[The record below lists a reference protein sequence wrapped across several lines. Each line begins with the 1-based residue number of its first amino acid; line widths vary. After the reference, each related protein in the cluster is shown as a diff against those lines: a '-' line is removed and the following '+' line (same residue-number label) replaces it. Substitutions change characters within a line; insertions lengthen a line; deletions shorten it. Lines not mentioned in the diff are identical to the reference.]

1 MTLGAGGDVVVRQT
15 PAQPTNA
22 ANRTADAKSLDRS
35 PSIAEV
41 STPSL
46 LLSVRF
52 IVPCLGLAA
61 LLVLWTLL
69 SWSGAVNELL
79 LPSPLAVLKAGTEE
93 AANGVLVDNILISVK
108 RVLTGYSLA
117 VAIGVGLGLFVGWND
132 TFYKALNPA
141 IEALRPIPPI
151 AWVPLAI
158 LWFGLTDRAA
168 YYIVFIGPVF
178 PIFVTTAAAVRAT
191 GRHYVNAAQCLGAND
206 WALLTQIIFPGALP
220 EIVTAL
226 RVGIAVA
233 WTCVVAA
240 ELVAAQSGLGYQMW
254 QSREL
259 FKSADVI
266 FGMAM
271 IGALGFAS
279 NYLIILIE
287 RRVLRWHRGTVAR

>member
-1 MTLGAGGDVVVRQT
+1 LEARQT
-15 PAQPTNA
+15 PASPTGA
-22 ANRTADAKSLDRS
+22 AKGPADIHGLTLSSSNGETSALSFPHLRTL
-35 PSIAEV
+35 
-41 STPSL
+41 T
-46 LLSVRF
+46 RF
-52 IVPCLGLAA
+52 IVPWLGLAA
-61 LLVLWTLL
+61 LLVTWSLL

-79 LPSPLAVLKAGTEE
+79 LPSPLAVAKAGIEE
-93 AANGVLVDNILISVK
+93 AANGVLVANILISVK
-108 RVLTGYSLA
+108 RVLAGYGLA

-132 TFYKALNPA
+132 LLYKALNPA

-158 LWFGLTDRAA
+158 LWFGLTDKAA

-178 PIFVTTAAAVRAT
+178 PIFVTTSAAVRAT

-266 FGMAM
+266 FGMVM

-287 RRVLRWHRGTVAR
+287 RRVLRWRRGVVAR

>member
-1 MTLGAGGDVVVRQT
+1 VLRQT
-15 PAQPTNA
+15 PAMPSSA
-22 ANRTADAKSLDRS
+22 AAQGA
-35 PSIAEV
+35 
-41 STPSL
+41 
-46 LLSVRF
+46 SVRTPPRPPAAADDAPF
-52 IVPCLGLAA
+52 RHRAAPSRWLLPWVGLAA
-61 LLVLWTLL
+61 LLIVWSTL

-79 LPSPLAVLKAGTEE
+79 LPSPLAVIQAGIAE
-93 AANGVLVDNILISVK
+93 ASNGVLVTNILISVK
-108 RVLTGYSLA
+108 RVLIGYALA
-117 VAIGVGLGLFVGWND
+117 VGIGVGLGLFVGWNE
-132 TFYKALNPA
+132 TLYRALNPA

-168 YYIVFIGPVF
+168 YYIVFVGPVF

-191 GRHYVNAAQCLGAND
+191 GRHYVNAAQCLGANE
-206 WALLTQIIFPGALP
+206 WALLTEIILPGAMP
-220 EIVTAL
+220 EIFTAL

-266 FGMAM
+266 FGMVM

-279 NYLIILIE
+279 NYLVLLVE
-287 RRVLRWHRGTVAR
+287 RRALRWHRGTVAR

>member
-1 MTLGAGGDVVVRQT
+1 LEARQT
-15 PAQPTNA
+15 PASPTGAVKGPADIHGLTLSSSNGEISA
-22 ANRTADAKSLDRS
+22 LSFARLRTLA
-35 PSIAEV
+35 
-41 STPSL
+41 
-46 LLSVRF
+46 RF
-52 IVPCLGLAA
+52 IVPWLGLAA
-61 LLVLWTLL
+61 LLVTWSLL

-79 LPSPLAVLKAGTEE
+79 LPSPLAVAKAGIEE
-93 AANGVLVDNILISVK
+93 ATNGVLVANILISVK
-108 RVLTGYSLA
+108 RVLAGYGLA

-132 TFYKALNPA
+132 LLYKALNPA

-266 FGMAM
+266 FGMVM

-287 RRVLRWHRGTVAR
+287 RRVLRWRRGAVAR

>member
-1 MTLGAGGDVVVRQT
+1 M
-15 PAQPTNA
+15 
-22 ANRTADAKSLDRS
+22 
-35 PSIAEV
+35 
-41 STPSL
+41 
-46 LLSVRF
+46 
-52 IVPCLGLAA
+52 
-61 LLVLWTLL
+61 
-69 SWSGAVNELL
+69 VNELL
-79 LPSPLAVLKAGTEE
+79 LPSPLAVIKAGIEE
-93 AANGVLVDNILISVK
+93 ASRGVLQANVLASLR
-108 RVLTGYSLA
+108 RVMAGYALA
-117 VAIGVGLGLFVGWND
+117 VALGVGLGLFVAWND
-132 TFYKALNPA
+132 RLYKAFNPV

-191 GRHYVNAAQCLGAND
+191 GRHYVNAAECLGATQ
-206 WALLTQIIFPGALP
+206 WALLTEIILPGAMP
-220 EIVTAL
+220 AIFTSL

-259 FKSADVI
+259 FKSAHVI
-266 FGMAM
+266 FGMVM

-279 NYLIILIE
+279 NYAVLFVE
-287 RRVLRWHRGTVAR
+287 RRVLRWHHGAVAR

>member
-1 MTLGAGGDVVVRQT
+1 LEARQT
-15 PAQPTNA
+15 PASPTGAVKGPADIHGLTLSSSNGEISA
-22 ANRTADAKSLDRS
+22 LSFARLRTLA
-35 PSIAEV
+35 
-41 STPSL
+41 
-46 LLSVRF
+46 RF
-52 IVPCLGLAA
+52 IVPWLGLAA
-61 LLVLWTLL
+61 LLITWSLL

-79 LPSPLAVLKAGTEE
+79 LPSPLAVAKAGIEE
-93 AANGVLVDNILISVK
+93 AANGVLVANILISVK
-108 RVLTGYSLA
+108 RVLAGYGLA

-132 TFYKALNPA
+132 LLYKALNPA

-266 FGMAM
+266 FGMVM

-287 RRVLRWHRGTVAR
+287 RRVLRWRRGAVAR

>member
-1 MTLGAGGDVVVRQT
+1 MAQQTSASRTSGVARAEAPKADGGGNVRIFRGTSQRRFPGNVVL
-15 PAQPTNA
+15 PW
-22 ANRTADAKSLDRS
+22 
-35 PSIAEV
+35 I
-41 STPSL
+41 
-46 LLSVRF
+46 
-52 IVPCLGLAA
+52 GLAA
-61 LLVLWTLL
+61 LLGIWSIV
-69 SWSGAVNELL
+69 SWSGVVNELL
-79 LPSPLAVLKAGTEE
+79 LPPPLSVVKAGIDE
-93 AANGVLVDNILISVK
+93 ATSGVLVTNVVASLK
-108 RVLTGYSLA
+108 RVMAGYALA
-117 VAIGVGLGLFVGWND
+117 VALGVGLGLFVGWND
-132 TFYKALNPA
+132 KAYRALNPA

-158 LWFGLTDRAA
+158 LWFGLTDKAA

-191 GRHYVNAAQCLGAND
+191 GRHYVNAAECLGASQ
-206 WALLTQIIFPGALP
+206 WALLTEIILPGAMP
-220 EIVTAL
+220 EIFTAL

-266 FGMAM
+266 FGMLM

-279 NYLIILIE
+279 NYLVLLIE
-287 RRVLRWHRGTVAR
+287 RRTLRWHRGTVAR

>member
-1 MTLGAGGDVVVRQT
+1 VL
-15 PAQPTNA
+15 PW
-22 ANRTADAKSLDRS
+22 
-35 PSIAEV
+35 
-41 STPSL
+41 
-46 LLSVRF
+46 
-52 IVPCLGLAA
+52 LGLAA
-61 LLVLWTLL
+61 LFGVWGLL
-69 SWSGAVNELL
+69 SASGAVNELL
-79 LPSPLAVLKAGTEE
+79 LPSPLAVLRAGIDEFTS
-93 AANGVLVDNILISVK
+93 GVLVPNILISVK
-108 RVLTGYSLA
+108 RVLAGYALA
-117 VAIGVGLGLFVGWND
+117 VVIGVALGLFVGWNERLYRA
-132 TFYKALNPA
+132 FNPV

-191 GRHYVNAAQCLGAND
+191 GRHYVNAAQCLGAD
-206 WALLTQIIFPGALP
+206 EWALLTRIILPGAMP
-220 EIVTAL
+220 EIFTAL
-226 RVGIAVA
+226 RVGIAMA

-271 IGALGFAS
+271 IGFLGFGS
-279 NYLIILIE
+279 NHLVILIE
-287 RRVLRWHRGTVAR
+287 RRMLRWHRGAAAR

>member
-1 MTLGAGGDVVVRQT
+1 MARSTSVPQ
-15 PAQPTNA
+15 
-22 ANRTADAKSLDRS
+22 ADATRLDRS
-35 PSIAEV
+35 DGERVAAASQR
-41 STPSL
+41 TPRRRSASSL
-46 LLSVRF
+46 LL
-52 IVPCLGLAA
+52 PWTGLVA
-61 LLVLWTLL
+61 LLVLWSAL
-69 SWSGAVNELL
+69 SWSGTVNELL
-79 LPSPLAVLKAGTEE
+79 LPSPLAVVRAGIDE
-93 AANGVLVDNILISVK
+93 ATSGVLVANVLISVK
-108 RVLTGYSLA
+108 RVLAGYALA
-117 VAIGVGLGLFVGWND
+117 VVVGVALGLFVGWNERA
-132 TFYKALNPA
+132 YKALNPA

-191 GRHYVNAAQCLGAND
+191 GRHYVNAAQCLGAD
-206 WALLTQIIFPGALP
+206 EWALLTKIILPGAMP
-220 EIVTAL
+220 EIFTAL

-266 FGMAM
+266 FGMLM

-279 NYLIILIE
+279 NYLVLLIE